1 MAKAKIRGLDCAAP
15 ADKMIPLV
23 LRAQVGAMCRHRDR
37 ALNWKDPEGV
47 HDMRVLSRRLRSAIN
62 DFNPY
67 FRKGAFPRPKLR
79 AIANKLGDV
88 RDEDVAL
95 MALRELKSKAKG
107 AATEGIKLLA
117 DERREQRKK
126 ARSALKSSLQEPA
139 VEDFR
144 KDFLARLRTITI
156 ATVARSPR
164 TQSAQPALSFQ
175 ALGAQVIKARV
186 KDFSAAS
193 PCLYLP
199 AEIKRLHELRILAK
213 RLRYSIDLFSDCW
226 GEEFAAMAK
235 EVAHMQT
242 SLGEL
247 HDCDVWINDLGA
259 RLKRTAR
266 KATVHPSEL
275 RLRAGGAWLLKHFVA
290 KRAEHYAA
298 ALERWEQWQ
307 ADGFLENL
315 GLMLDSDLSPTKSD
329 QLT

>member
-1 MAKAKIRGLDCAAP
+1 MARAKIRGLDCAAP
-15 ADKMIPLV
+15 AAKMIPLV
-23 LRAQVGAMCRHRDR
+23 LRAQLSAVCRHRDK

-62 DFNPY
+62 DFSPY
-67 FRKGAFPRPKLR
+67 FRKGTLPRPKLR

-107 AATEGIKLLA
+107 TAGEGIKLVA
-117 DERREQRKK
+117 DEHRQRRKK
-126 ARSALKSSLQEPA
+126 ARSALKAILQEPG

-156 ATVARSPR
+156 ATVASSPG
-164 TQSAQPALSFQ
+164 TQATQPALSFQ
-175 ALGAQVIKARV
+175 ALGTQVIKVRI
-186 KDFSAAS
+186 KDFTKAS

-213 RLRYSIDLFSDCW
+213 RLRYSIELFSDCW

-247 HDCDVWINDLGA
+247 HDCDVWINDLGV

-266 KATVHPSEL
+266 KTTVDSSEL
-275 RLRAGGAWLLKHFVA
+275 KLRAGSAWLLKHFVA

-307 ADGFLENL
+307 ADGFLEKL
-315 GLMLDSDLSPTKSD
+315 GLMLDSGLPQTKSD
-329 QLT
+329 QAT